1 MARSSQRRL
10 THNIGVLYGLQAV
23 RYVTPLVLVPY
34 LASTLG
40 VATWG
45 VLSLAQG
52 LALYLG
58 TLVEYSFPAMGTRT
72 VAALREDRARLQ
84 QVLADVTAAKG
95 LLGTVSLGLALAL
108 ALGVPEVR
116 AAAGL
121 FGGCAAVAVLQAA
134 APYWFLNGL
143 ERMRLVAG
151 ITTAERALGLGL
163 ILVLVREPADV
174 WKVPAVQAVLAAG
187 ALAAGYGIVGRAY
200 PIRGM
205 SWRRAAGV
213 LRQGW
218 PLFTSVLAV
227 RGYAASGVVLLGLLA
242 TPAAAGLYAA
252 AEKIVRAGTGL
263 LQPVTQAVYPR
274 LAYLVRQGLAQG
286 RPVMRQW
293 LGRTVLLGL
302 LLGGAIFLGA
312 PRVVGSVLGPDYAGA
327 VPLLRILAAVPVLV
341 AVSNALGLYW
351 MLQLHM
357 DRAFAGITIAAAV
370 GALVLAA
377 VVIPVHGAAGMAWIA
392 TGAEAFIALAMY
404 GWLRRCRHDPLAL
417 RDPIEPTR

>member
-227 RGYAASGVVLLGLLA
+227 RGMRPRAWCCSGCSPRRRRPGCMRRRRKSCV
-242 TPAAAGLYAA
+242 P
-252 AEKIVRAGTGL
+252 VRACCSPSRRPSIRVWPTSC
-263 LQPVTQAVYPR
+263 
-274 LAYLVRQGLAQG
+274 G
-286 RPVMRQW
+286 RDWRRD
-293 LGRTVLLGL
+293 GR
-302 LLGGAIFLGA
+302 
-312 PRVVGSVLGPDYAGA
+312 
-327 VPLLRILAAVPVLV
+327 
-341 AVSNALGLYW
+341 
-351 MLQLHM
+351 
-357 DRAFAGITIAAAV
+357 
-370 GALVLAA
+370 
-377 VVIPVHGAAGMAWIA
+377 
-392 TGAEAFIALAMY
+392 
-404 GWLRRCRHDPLAL
+404 
-417 RDPIEPTR
+417 